1 MDPARAAGLLQY
13 HRLNRF
19 ARRLIALAAALTLLS
34 LLGASGA
41 RAETVT
47 KTLEITAANY
57 TWVNTGV
64 ELSAGA
70 TASVTVTGNGTCHV
84 GGAVDCPFGPVGAG
98 YLCSQNP
105 IVGPAPP
112 GPAGADVPYGAMAGK
127 IGEGGTPFDIGAGKT
142 VSGPGVLYM
151 VYNDCNAP
159 LGYGDNAG
167 SFQVTITYEV
177 ATPAPTVAIEKFK
190 VTSSTLDVKVKTSAG
205 GTVTITDA
213 ALRKTVVTLASGIHT
228 VKVPFSRSG
237 RRDLA
242 HHTKIKVSVSL
253 TVGTAT
259 ASTSEKVRL

>member
-1 MDPARAAGLLQY
+1 
-13 HRLNRF
+13 
-19 ARRLIALAAALTLLS
+19 
-34 LLGASGA
+34 
-41 RAETVT
+41 
-47 KTLEITAANY
+47 
-57 TWVNTGV
+57 
-64 ELSAGA
+64 
-70 TASVTVTGNGTCHV
+70 
-84 GGAVDCPFGPVGAG
+84 
-98 YLCSQNP
+98 
-105 IVGPAPP
+105 
-112 GPAGADVPYGAMAGK
+112 MAGK